1 MADPVTGTEPESGSG
16 TASGTE
22 PESGSRSASGT
33 GAASGSG
40 SEPES
45 ASGTG
50 TASASGSRSA
60 SGAGTTSGSGSEPE
74 SGSRSA
80 SGTGAGS
87 GTASRAVSA
96 QAPVAVR
103 HVEEAMGTVF
113 SFDVRGGKPAAV
125 RAALA
130 EAVAGLHRADEVFST
145 YRDGSE
151 ISRLA
156 RGELTVEACAPEVAE
171 VLELAAEA
179 ERVSDGW
186 FSTRYGGRLDPTGI
200 VKGWAVERAARRIS
214 AVVAGASGV
223 SVNGGGDVQL
233 LGTPGA
239 ARPWRVGVSDPLRP
253 GGLAAVVSAAG
264 AAELAVA
271 TSGSAER
278 GAHVVDPRTGRS
290 AVTDLLSVTVVAPRL
305 TWADCWAT
313 AAFAMGARDGL
324 RWLESLPGVEGL
336 LITAGDEV
344 RCTGGLAAWLG

>member
-1 MADPVTGTEPESGSG
+1 
-16 TASGTE
+16 
-22 PESGSRSASGT
+22 
-33 GAASGSG
+33 
-40 SEPES
+40 
-45 ASGTG
+45 
-50 TASASGSRSA
+50 
-60 SGAGTTSGSGSEPE
+60 
-74 SGSRSA
+74 
-80 SGTGAGS
+80 
-87 GTASRAVSA
+87 
-96 QAPVAVR
+96 
-103 HVEEAMGTVF
+103 MGTVF
-113 SFDVRGGKPAAV
+113 SFDVRGGEPAAV

-233 LGTPGA
+233 LGTPGT